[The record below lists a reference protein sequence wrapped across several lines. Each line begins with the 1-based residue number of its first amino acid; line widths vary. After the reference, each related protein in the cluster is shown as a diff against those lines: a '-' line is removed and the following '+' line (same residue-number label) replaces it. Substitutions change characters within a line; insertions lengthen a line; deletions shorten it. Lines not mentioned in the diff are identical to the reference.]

1 MSDDA
6 KEELKKYNAAI
17 SKEFRVRY
25 ALSDHSSGFI
35 SRNITMVLRI
45 AMVFHIVK
53 YCSNVSLD
61 KLSEILDKKDNST
74 NREVVKLSVETFI
87 QAKEFFE
94 YIKKEHTLKLLS
106 ISKMHEHDSKTEKVL
121 NAIIRKA
128 KENRVG
134 AVLIRD
140 ITTSS
145 HVTQKDGLKD
155 ILEGLIAVGKI
166 YKKGKFY
173 HLVQ

>member
-1 MSDDA
+1 M
-6 KEELKKYNAAI
+6 
-17 SKEFRVRY
+17 
-25 ALSDHSSGFI
+25 
-35 SRNITMVLRI
+35 
-45 AMVFHIVK
+45 
-53 YCSNVSLD
+53 
-61 KLSEILDKKDNST
+61 
-74 NREVVKLSVETFI
+74 VKLSAETFL

-94 YIKKEHTLKLLS
+94 YIKTEHTLKLLG

-121 NAIIRKA
+121 NAITRKA

-134 AVLIRD
+134 AVLMRD

-155 ILEGLIAVGKI
+155 ILEGLIAIGKI

-173 HLVQ
+173 HLAK